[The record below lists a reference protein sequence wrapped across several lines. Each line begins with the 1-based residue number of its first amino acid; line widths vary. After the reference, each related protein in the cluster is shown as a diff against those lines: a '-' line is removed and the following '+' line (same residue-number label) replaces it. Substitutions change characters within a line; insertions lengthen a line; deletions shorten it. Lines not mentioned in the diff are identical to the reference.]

1 MAKLWIALLLLC
13 IGGFSQVIA
22 ATDDEAAF
30 HQQLN
35 AMNVKPYHHSL
46 ESTGRNTSCQLCHGS
61 STPVAAPN
69 DKSCL
74 SCHGSRDQIAE
85 LTQPNPHDKNAEP
98 NPHDSMHYG
107 KDVPCTACHNE
118 HKPSV
123 IYCNNCHL
131 FKYPDM
137 KP

>member
-13 IGGFSQVIA
+13 ISGVSQVIA
-22 ATDDEAAF
+22 AANDEAAF

-46 ESTGRNTSCQLCHGS
+46 EATGRDTSCQLCHGS
-61 STPVAAPN
+61 RTPVAAPN

-74 SCHGSRDQIAE
+74 NCHGSRDQIAE
-85 LTQPNPHDKNAEP
+85 LTQPNQHDKNAEP

>member
-1 MAKLWIALLLLC
+1 
-13 IGGFSQVIA
+13 A
-22 ATDDEAAF
+22 AVNADDEAAF
-30 HQQLN
+30 QQKLN
-35 AMNVKPYHHSL
+35 AITTKPYHHSL
-46 ESTGRNTSCQLCHGS
+46 EATGRDTSCQLCHGAS
-61 STPVAAPN
+61 KPVAAPD

-74 SCHGSRDQIAE
+74 SCHGTRDQIAA
-85 LTQPNPHDKNAEP
+85 LTQPDPKDKDAEP

-123 IYCNNCHL
+123 IYCNSCHL